1 MSKSL
6 NFGIEF
12 HGPFRVATGLASR
25 GADVAVNREDPLP
38 ATSLKGLMRDA
49 AHTRLGLPAATVDAV
64 FGSTAEPSPWSWTR
78 GVVASTLATR
88 TRVRIDRDSG
98 TVDQGALIVGE
109 ELWANDNGHF
119 KIHQRLR
126 VGDERGRD
134 IQIAVLH
141 ASGAAVHALGAD
153 RQRGF
158 GWVSIVPEGVDWDS
172 VFSLLSLLGDDSG

>member
-98 TVDQGALIVGE
+98 TVDQGAKLYLFFFRRLFLAHNHQGCNRQGNG
-109 ELWANDNGHF
+109 NDNYRKKNLF
-119 KIHQRLR
+119 
-126 VGDERGRD
+126 RGRF
-134 IQIAVLH
+134 ITHHI
-141 ASGAAVHALGAD
+141 
-153 RQRGF
+153 
-158 GWVSIVPEGVDWDS
+158 
-172 VFSLLSLLGDDSG
+172 